1 MTGDVLSMRRYS
13 ISAKKPDKVPQVR
26 QTAQSKGF
34 VYDEDDPD
42 FMITIGGDGTFLI
55 AERECPGLP
64 KLLVRDSLI
73 CFKCHDEPLDEML
86 DMVRNGDGSIM
97 EFRKLR
103 AVAGDREKVATND
116 IVIRNSDPRHALRFR
131 LHTEGEA
138 VGELFIGDGI
148 VAATAFGSTGY
159 FRSVTRRTIKQG
171 FGVGFNNITEAHDPL
186 SLPEGGRVELEVVRQ
201 DAHLLA
207 DNDPE
212 MFVVKEGERVVI
224 EQADE
229 MARLVG
235 HK

>member
-1 MTGDVLSMRRYS
+1 MRTERYC
-13 ISAKKPDKVPQVR
+13 INAKNPEKAGQVR
-26 QTAQSKGF
+26 GIAQSKGF
-34 VYDEDDPD
+34 VYDENEPD
-42 FMITIGGDGTFLI
+42 FMITLGGDGTFLI
-55 AERECPGLP
+55 AERERPGLP

-86 DMVRNGDGSIM
+86 DLLRNGQGSIV
-97 EFRKLR
+97 EFMKLR
-103 AVAGDREKVATND
+103 AVAGDREKIATND

-131 LHTEGEA
+131 LRTNGDA
-138 VGELFIGDGI
+138 GDELFIGDGI
-148 VAATAFGSTGY
+148 VAATVFGSTGY
-159 FRSVTRRTIKQG
+159 FRSVTRQTVKQG

-201 DAHLLA
+201 DAHLLG

-235 HK
+235 HN

>member
-1 MTGDVLSMRRYS
+1 MKRYS
-13 ISAKKPDKVPQVR
+13 VSAKNKKKVPQVR
-26 QTAQSKGF
+26 ETARAKGF
-34 VYDEDDPD
+34 VYDEDEPE

-55 AERECPGLP
+55 AERERPGLP

-86 DMVRNGDGSIM
+86 DMMRNGDGSIM
-97 EFRKLR
+97 KFMKLR

-131 LHTEGEA
+131 LRTDGEEPGA
-138 VGELFIGDGI
+138 LFIGDGI

-159 FRSVTRRTIKQG
+159 FRSVTRKTVEEG
-171 FGVGFNNITEAHDPL
+171 FGVAFNNTTEAHDPL
-186 SLPEGGRVELEVVRQ
+186 LLPEDGRIELEVVRQ

-212 MFVVKEGERVVI
+212 MFVVREGQRVII

-229 MARLVG
+229 VARLVG